1 MPNGFYALILC
12 QWMSALADNALLL
25 LVIALLQLQGYPAFW
40 IPLLKLFFTVS
51 YVLFGP
57 WVGALA
63 DTWSKHHLL
72 QRANALKL
80 FACLGLLAGIHPLV
94 AFALTGLGAAVYSP
108 AKYGWITEMVETDQ
122 LLKAN
127 GWLEVTTVCAILL
140 GVMLGGLLV
149 SDHWLSLGWVQTWVD
164 WIDTGNPL
172 SASMAVICLMY
183 VLSALMTFGVPSSNK
198 HYASTQWDI
207 PHIWRNFCEDQ
218 RQLWRDPLGF
228 VSLSI
233 TTLFWG
239 VSACMQLLVL
249 AWAQSMLQLSLSQAA
264 YLQACTAIGVVAGA
278 IAAGRWM
285 QLNNATAVLGAGVAI
300 GVLLPLMLL
309 IKDWNFALALTLL
322 LGGLG
327 GFLVV
332 PMNALLQARGVL
344 LLSAGRSISVQN
356 TCENLSILLMLG
368 VYSFLTYIECSL
380 STVVMGLATVVALG
394 TGCLM
399 IKHAKDN
406 SSPFKSSASGSR

>member
-1 MPNGFYALILC
+1 MPKGFYALITGQC
-12 QWMSALADNALLL
+12 VSALADNALLL

-63 DTWSKHHLL
+63 DTWSKHRLL
-72 QRANALKL
+72 QQANALKL

-183 VLSALMTFGVPSSNK
+183 GLSALMTLGVPSSNK
-198 HYASTQWDI
+198 RYASTQWDI
-207 PHIWRNFCEDQ
+207 PHIWRKFCEDQ

-228 VSLSI
+228 VSLSV

-249 AWAQSMLQLSLSQAA
+249 AWAQSMLQLSLSQAT

-278 IAAGRWM
+278 IAAGRWVP
-285 QLNNATAVLGAGVAI
+285 LKNATAVLGAGVAM
-300 GVLLPLMLL
+300 GVLLPLMLF
-309 IKDWNFALALTLL
+309 IKEWNFALALTLL

-332 PMNALLQARGVL
+332 PMNALLQARGAF

-356 TCENLSILLMLG
+356 TCENVSILLMLG
-368 VYSFLTYIECSL
+368 VYSFLIYIECSL
-380 STVVMGLATVVALG
+380 STVVMGLAAVVALG
-394 TGCLM
+394 AGCLM
-399 IKHAKDN
+399 VKHARDN
-406 SSPFKSSASGSR
+406 SAPFKSSASDSR